1 MVKLEGGGDHTFCF
15 TKIPRPLMVR
25 DSYSFMVRDSYSFI
39 LYKNNHSIIIFNF
52 KGKEDAI

>member
-1 MVKLEGGGDHTFCF
+1 
-15 TKIPRPLMVR
+15 MVR